1 MDYPYCQTIH
11 ARTSLNELRNQT
23 SPWKVELPT
32 ELLRYEIKPVVTEK
46 YEVEFRGKWKY
57 VAKFHA

>member
-1 MDYPYCQTIH
+1 MDFLYCQPIY
-11 ARTSLNELRNQT
+11 ARISLNVLRNQT

-32 ELLRYEIKPVVTEK
+32 ELIRYEIKPVLTEK
-46 YEVEFRGKWKY
+46 CEIEFRGKWKY